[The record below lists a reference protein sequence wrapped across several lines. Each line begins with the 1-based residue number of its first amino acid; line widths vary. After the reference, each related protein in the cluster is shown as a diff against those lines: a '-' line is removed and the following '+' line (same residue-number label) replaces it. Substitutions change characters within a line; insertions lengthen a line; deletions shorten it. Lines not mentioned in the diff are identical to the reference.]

1 MPLVLQLP
9 CCIYHPDSLRQVTV
23 LAGMMELLGMLDGE
37 LTHGTTAPNDEE
49 SSRCN
54 GNEMEDMAGV
64 GLVGGTSPV
73 VVVVVVVAAAHGRV
87 EYSENAH

>member
-1 MPLVLQLP
+1 
-9 CCIYHPDSLRQVTV
+9 
-23 LAGMMELLGMLDGE
+23 MLDGE

-54 GNEMEDMAGV
+54 GDEMEDMAGV

-73 VVVVVVVAAAHGRV
+73 VVVVVVVAARGSLKASLPCPHADLVLEKSCGPAPPHAMGGHG
-87 EYSENAH
+87 AQA

>member
-1 MPLVLQLP
+1 MAAAAPGVP
-9 CCIYHPDSLRQVTV
+9 KANASWA
-23 LAGMMELLGMLDGE
+23 LA
-37 LTHGTTAPNDEE
+37 N

-73 VVVVVVVAAAHGRV
+73 VVVDVVVAAAHGRV
-87 EYSENAH
+87 EYSENSH

>member
-1 MPLVLQLP
+1 
-9 CCIYHPDSLRQVTV
+9 
-23 LAGMMELLGMLDGE
+23 MMELLGMLDGE

-54 GNEMEDMAGV
+54 GDEMEDMAGV

-87 EYSENAH
+87 EYSENSH

>member
-1 MPLVLQLP
+1 
-9 CCIYHPDSLRQVTV
+9 
-23 LAGMMELLGMLDGE
+23 MMELLGMLDGE

-54 GNEMEDMAGV
+54 GDEMEDMAGV
-64 GLVGGTSPV
+64 GLTSPVVV

-87 EYSENAH
+87 EYWTQRNH